1 MKLINRVIKYAIII
15 PLFVL
20 VGGGGEGRGRTARKN
35 LKSLKIN

>member
-20 VGGGGEGRGRTARKN
+20 VGGGVRGEGALPEKT
-35 LKSLKIN
+35 